1 MAENMSTV
9 GNASTSILTG
19 DFGFSPTFLGLIAGL
34 TVIVLFISRWSTPD
48 LDDREPPALKPRFP
62 VIGHLIGLLWYQGQ
76 YFKVLYEKGLPI
88 ATLPILNGKLY
99 AIWDPALVQSAYRN
113 KDLSFEP
120 FAVEFAQKDLGLS
133 NDVAKLLRETDLVPD
148 FFGVIH
154 PALNGAHLHRMN
166 ANALKYVSA
175 ELDRIGGG
183 VGDESGLDVP
193 NLFAWVRRVMT
204 LATTEGLYGVE
215 NPVMKNLTLIDD
227 LWTFESGVPMFILDI
242 LPQYTARKAFQA
254 RARLQAGLSRFYMAR
269 HDHNDDVA
277 QIVKARADVLRR
289 YGIPDREIG
298 TFELGLLHV
307 GTANTIPVFFWFL
320 AHVFTRSELVE
331 RLREEVLE
339 ASQRKEDEAIIDI
352 TIFEK
357 ECPLLVSCYRESM
370 RLSSRVIGNR
380 RVTKDTTISDGKGRS
395 YTLKSGVN
403 LQLSAEVLHNMD
415 HVWGESPTLF
425 VPERFL
431 AVENGVSKEAGDEKM
446 KRAAYIPFGG
456 GRHLCPGRNFAF
468 AENLGFVSALLLGFE
483 VKPLSG
489 NVGELKVPGAM
500 ACTLADGTPKPERNG
515 EGFGV
520 RIVRREG
527 WEKAKFRFVC

>member
-9 GNASTSILTG
+9 GNASTSVLPG
-19 DFGFSPTFLGLIAGL
+19 DFGFSSTLLSIIAGL
-34 TVIVLFISRWSTPD
+34 TVIGLLIIRWSTPD
-48 LDDREPPALKPRFP
+48 LDDREPPALKYRIP
-62 VIGHLIGLLWYQGQ
+62 VIGHLIGLLWHQGQ
-76 YFKVLYEKGLPI
+76 YFKVLYERGLPI

-120 FAVEFAQKDLGLS
+120 FAVKFAQKDLGLS

-148 FFGVIH
+148 FFGFIH

-166 ANALKYVSA
+166 ANALKYVSV

-183 VGDESGLDVP
+183 VSDESGVDVP

-204 LATTEGLYGVE
+204 LATTEGLYGAE
-215 NPVMKNLTLIDD
+215 NPVTKDLTLIDD
-227 LWTFESGVPMFILDI
+227 LWWTFESGVPMFILDI

-320 AHVFTRSELVE
+320 AHVFTRPELVE
-331 RLREEVLE
+331 RLREEVLK
-339 ASQRKEDEAIIDI
+339 ASQRKEDEAIVDI

-370 RLSSRVIGNR
+370 RLSSRVIGSR

-395 YTLKSGVN
+395 YMLKSGVN

-415 HVWGESPTLF
+415 HVWGEAPALF
-425 VPERFL
+425 VPDRFL
-431 AVENGVSKEAGDEKM
+431 AVENGGV
-446 KRAAYIPFGG
+446 
-456 GRHLCPGRNFAF
+456 
-468 AENLGFVSALLLGFE
+468 VSALLLGFE

-489 NVGELKVPGAM
+489 NVGDLQVPEAM
-500 ACTLADGTPKPERNG
+500 ACTLADGTPKPVRNG

-520 RIVRREG
+520 RIMRREG
-527 WEKAKFRFVC
+527 WEKAKYRFMC

>member
-1 MAENMSTV
+1 M
-9 GNASTSILTG
+9 
-19 DFGFSPTFLGLIAGL
+19 
-34 TVIVLFISRWSTPD
+34 
-48 LDDREPPALKPRFP
+48 
-62 VIGHLIGLLWYQGQ
+62 
-76 YFKVLYEKGLPI
+76 
-88 ATLPILNGKLY
+88 
-99 AIWDPALVQSAYRN
+99 
-113 KDLSFEP
+113 
-120 FAVEFAQKDLGLS
+120 
-133 NDVAKLLRETDLVPD
+133 
-148 FFGVIH
+148 
-154 PALNGAHLHRMN
+154 
-166 ANALKYVSA
+166 
-175 ELDRIGGG
+175 
-183 VGDESGLDVP
+183 
-193 NLFAWVRRVMT
+193 
-204 LATTEGLYGVE
+204 
-215 NPVMKNLTLIDD
+215 
-227 LWTFESGVPMFILDI
+227 PMFILGI

-395 YTLKSGVN
+395 YMLKSGVN

-415 HVWGESPTLF
+415 HVWGEAPTLF
-425 VPERFL
+425 VPDRFL
-431 AVENGVSKEAGDEKM
+431 AVENGGRKEVGDEKM

-468 AENLGFVSALLLGFE
+468 AENLGFVSTLLLGFE
-483 VKPLSG
+483 VKPLNG
-489 NVGELKVPGAM
+489 NVGELQVPEAM
-500 ACTLADGTPKPERNG
+500 ACTLADGTPKPVRNG

-527 WEKAKFRFVC
+527 WEKAKFRFVCQSWTRGHA

>member
-1 MAENMSTV
+1 MT
-9 GNASTSILTG
+9 
-19 DFGFSPTFLGLIAGL
+19 DIA
-34 TVIVLFISRWSTPD
+34 IPISER
-48 LDDREPPALKPRFP
+48 
-62 VIGHLIGLLWYQGQ
+62 
-76 YFKVLYEKGLPI
+76 GLPI

-120 FAVEFAQKDLGLS
+120 FAVDFAQKDLGLS
-133 NDVAKLLRETDLVPD
+133 NDVAELLRETDLVPD

-215 NPVMKNLTLIDD
+215 NPLMKDLTLIDD

-242 LPQYTARKAFQA
+242 LPQYTARNAFQA

-269 HDHNDDVA
+269 YDHNDDVA
-277 QIVKARADVLRR
+277 QIVKARADVLRS

-320 AHVFTRSELVE
+320 AHVFTRSELFE

-370 RLSSRVIGNR
+370 LLSSRVIGNR
-380 RVTKDTTISDGKGRS
+380 RVTKDTTISDGKSRS
-395 YTLKSGVN
+395 YMLKSGVN
-403 LQLSAEVLHNMD
+403 LQLSAEVLHHMD
-415 HVWGESPTLF
+415 HVWGEAPALF
-425 VPERFL
+425 VPDRFL
-431 AVENGVSKEAGDEKM
+431 AVKNGGRKEVGDEKM

-483 VKPLSG
+483 VKPLNG
-489 NVGELKVPGAM
+489 NVGELQVPEAM
-500 ACTLADGTPKPERNG
+500 ACTLADGTPKPVRNG

>member
-1 MAENMSTV
+1 MAENMSTE
-9 GNASTSILTG
+9 GNASSSIHTG
-19 DFGFSPTFLGLIAGL
+19 DFGISPTFLSLIAGVA
-34 TVIVLFISRWSTPD
+34 VIVLLISRWSTPD

-76 YFKVLYEKGLPI
+76 YFKVLYKKGLPI

-99 AIWDPALVQSAYRN
+99 AIWDPALVQSASRN

-120 FAVEFAQKDLGLS
+120 FAVEFSQKDLGLG

-183 VGDESGLDVP
+183 VGDEGGLDVP
-193 NLFAWVRRVMT
+193 NLFAWLRRVMT

-215 NPVMKNLTLIDD
+215 NPVMKDLSLIDD

-242 LPQYTARKAFQA
+242 LPQYTARKAFQV

-298 TFELGLLHV
+298 TFKLGLLHV

-320 AHVFTRSELVE
+320 AHVFSRPELVE

-395 YTLKSGVN
+395 YMLKSG
-403 LQLSAEVLHNMD
+403 
-415 HVWGESPTLF
+415 GEAPASFL
-425 VPERFL
+425 PERFL
-431 AVENGVSKEAGDEKM
+431 AVENGGSKEAGDEKM
-446 KRAAYIPFGG
+446 KRAANIPFGG

-483 VKPLSG
+483 VKSLNG
-489 NVGELKVPGAM
+489 NVGELQVPEAM